1 MGRTSNAKERL
12 MEAVAELFW
21 TLSYD
26 RTTIDQICEKAG
38 VRKGTFYYFFDGK
51 AALAEAAL
59 EAEWEK
65 YRPQLDALFSAS
77 IPPLER
83 LRRHAEF
90 ALREQAQLK
99 AQYGSVLGCPLCT
112 LGTEISTQDNRL
124 RRKIQ
129 AIMEYGLAYLETA
142 LRDAHA
148 AGEAKVPDVPATA
161 RLIHAFQLGLLTQAR
176 ICDDLAVLEEL
187 TTGTFAILGIPV
199 PAASTTARPTPAP
212 ARSRTIRGPRAAAR
226 SPRTASRRRAG
237 VPISLPA

>member
-83 LRRHAEF
+83 LRRHGEF
-90 ALREQAQLK
+90 AVREQAQLK
-99 AQYGSVLGCPLCT
+99 VQYGSVLGCPLCT

-124 RRKIQ
+124 RRRIQ
-129 AIMEYGLAYLETA
+129 AIMEYGLSYLETA
-142 LRDAHA
+142 FRDAHA
-148 AGEAKVPDVPATA
+148 AGEVHVPDVPAKA

-176 ICDDLAVLEEL
+176 ICNDLGVLDEL
-187 TTGTFAILGIPV
+187 TSGTFAILGVPV
-199 PAASTTARPTPAP
+199 PKAPAPSPTTATATRPRGLRQNSRQPRPAPRRRVAAPTPAP
-212 ARSRTIRGPRAAAR
+212 A
-226 SPRTASRRRAG
+226 
-237 VPISLPA
+237 